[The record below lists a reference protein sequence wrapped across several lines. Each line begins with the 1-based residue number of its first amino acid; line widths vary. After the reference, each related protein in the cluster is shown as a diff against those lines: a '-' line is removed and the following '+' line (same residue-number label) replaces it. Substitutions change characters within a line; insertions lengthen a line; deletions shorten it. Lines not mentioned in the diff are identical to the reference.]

1 MISFVLIM
9 RTEAT
14 WKDEENN
21 KKKTTT
27 KDRIVFNLRLN
38 ALFPHSTQH
47 THTHTTKDTR
57 MFERTAPTWFKNL
70 NETTSNFVEP
80 TNSKATVCTYL
91 LNKRTYLKIHASP
104 YLPHSIWFEEDEE
117 KKNTHFFLRTHLRV
131 IYNAAELNLSPW
143 FI

>member
-1 MISFVLIM
+1 
-9 RTEAT
+9 
-14 WKDEENN
+14 
-21 KKKTTT
+21 
-27 KDRIVFNLRLN
+27 
-38 ALFPHSTQH
+38 
-47 THTHTTKDTR
+47 